1 MTRSANREAIN
12 AQAEEQRMEKELV
25 LLIEHL
31 KESAG
36 KNLKSVVLYGSAVT
50 GEFSAG
56 HSDLN
61 VLCIVEHAGAAELEA
76 LRPAVAWWMKQ
87 GQSTPLVF
95 TLDEL
100 RRSADIFAIEL
111 LDIVANHRTLLGD
124 DPFLNFEVPTWLHR
138 LQVERELRTNW
149 VRLRRAVIAAPA
161 RNRELLALMTGS
173 VASFA
178 TLFRHALLGMDEP
191 PPRSMRE
198 AIEGAAHLVGGNA
211 APFLTVL
218 EARDGKRKAAQIDVE
233 AVLHGYLELI
243 GLVTEEV
250 DRRFQPRR

>member
-1 MTRSANREAIN
+1 
-12 AQAEEQRMEKELV
+12 MEKELV
-25 LLIEHL
+25 QLIEHL

-36 KNLKSVVLYGSAVT
+36 ANLKSVVLYGSAVT

-61 VLCIVEHAGAAELEA
+61 VMCILEHTSAAELEA
-76 LRPAVAWWMKQ
+76 LRPTVAWWMKQ
-87 GQSTPLVF
+87 GQAAPLVF

-111 LDIVANHRTLLGD
+111 LDIVGNHRTLVGD
-124 DPFLNFEVPTWLHR
+124 DPFQNFEVPTWLHR

-149 VRLRRAVIAAPA
+149 VRLRRAVIASPA
-161 RNRELLALMTGS
+161 KERDLLALMTGS

-178 TLFRHALLGMDEP
+178 TLFRHALLGMGEP

-198 AIEGAAHLVGGNA
+198 AIAGAAQLVGGDSA
-211 APFLTVL
+211 AFLTVL
-218 EARDGKRKAAQIDVE
+218 DARDGKRKAADIDVE
-233 AVLHGYLELI
+233 ETLHGYLELI

-250 DRRFQPRR
+250 DRRFQSRR